1 MSDLDKLI
9 ELIALILLTIVILY
23 VWKKLADSGLIVPYP

>member
-23 VWKKLADSGLIVPYP
+23 VWNELSKAGLALPY